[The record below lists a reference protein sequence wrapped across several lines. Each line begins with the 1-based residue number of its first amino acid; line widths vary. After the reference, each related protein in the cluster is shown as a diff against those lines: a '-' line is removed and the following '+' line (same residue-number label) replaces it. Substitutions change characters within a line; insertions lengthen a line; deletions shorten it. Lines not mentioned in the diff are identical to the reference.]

1 MKKFVLVVV
10 LVALT
15 TVFAIADTFT
25 LRNSTGYTIYEVYV
39 SHGSSTDWGDD
50 ILDPTE
56 VLGPN
61 RTVTINIPDSWRGDP
76 IDILVIDE
84 DGDSYTIYDR
94 RIRNGETVTVTLDD
108 LD

>member
-15 TVFAIADTFT
+15 AVFAFADTFT
-25 LRNSTGYTIYEVYV
+25 LRNGTGYTIFEVYI
-39 SHGSSTDWGDD
+39 SHGTSSDWGDD
-50 ILDPTE
+50 ILDDDE

-61 RTVTINIPDSWRGDP
+61 RTVGINIPDSWRGDP

-84 DGDSYTIYDR
+84 DGDTYTIYDR
-94 RIRNGETVTVTLDD
+94 VVKDGETVTVTLDD